1 MRPTHLNRPLPRVVQ
16 PEDFAGYTAVQ
27 LMDVALVQVGDVRQ
41 FAFLDWAQRELLP
54 ALLELG

>member
-1 MRPTHLNRPLPRVVQ
+1 MQ